1 MTTYHR
7 LGRFALISALCSIFV
22 AEWWINRVPTFPT
35 CSKSDFVDYMKSV
48 SSFVGGSA
56 KRGELKAECV
66 FSEFYSEARQKFLKR
81 AMQMRGSNFEAYL
94 SGFEIGKGVHGG
106 GKGETVH
113 LVTDYLIMRG
123 SKTKFL
129 FYFAGVHG
137 TEGFA
142 GSAVEIAVLDYLQ
155 LHKETLDRYSETAV
169 LRDQAKLAEE
179 DPNIKP
185 VEIDESSLPPTIVVV
200 HAINPFGM
208 HHNRRVNE
216 DNIDINRNY
225 LTQEVLD
232 NVGRRDPNFAG
243 YLDLDFMLNP
253 RGFPSSLTIVNDVYS
268 HLKSAFALLRYGLEP
283 IKKTL
288 LAGNYF
294 RASGLA
300 YGGKKQSA
308 SVKNMISLLDV
319 VDVSAAEKITLIDL
333 HTGLG
338 PSGTDTL
345 AMLKSGEKKDVTEEE
360 FADYIESKFPAESD
374 LADPK
379 WKGGMKALS
388 SAGKRAGSAMSG
400 YDLTIGIVDD
410 YCSTFLAPHLADKKD
425 LLCITQE
432 FGTVDTVKVGKALI
446 EENTAWH
453 HGTESEK
460 ALYGRRLRDAFYV
473 QDAKWMNSIVHR
485 GLTVF
490 KQAFATVA

>member
-1 MTTYHR
+1 MK
-7 LGRFALISALCSIFV
+7 ALS
-22 AEWWINRVPTFPT
+22 R
-35 CSKSDFVDYMKSV
+35 
-48 SSFVGGSA
+48 FVGGGAAA

-66 FSEFYSEARQKFLKR
+66 FSERYSEARQKFLKR
-81 AMQMRGSNFEAYL
+81 AMQMRGSNFESYL
-94 SGFEIGKGVHGG
+94 SGFAIDRGVQDGPNGK
-106 GKGETVH
+106 TD

-137 TEGFA
+137 SEGFA
-142 GSAVEIAVLDYLQ
+142 GSAVEIAILDYLQ
-155 LHKETLDRYSETAV
+155 LDKETLDRYSRVAV
-169 LRDQAKLAEE
+169 LRDEAKLADE
-179 DPNIKP
+179 DPSLKK
-185 VEIDESSLPPTIVVV
+185 VDIDESTLPPTIVMV
-200 HAINPFGM
+200 HAVNPFGM
-208 HHNRRVNE
+208 HYNRRVNE

-225 LTQEVLD
+225 LDQEKLD
-232 NVGRRDPNFAG
+232 MALQRDPNFAG

-253 RGFPSSLTIVNDVYS
+253 QGFVSSLTVVNDVVS
-268 HLKSAFALLRYGLEP
+268 HLKSAFALMCYGLEP

-294 RASGLA
+294 RQSGLA
-300 YGGKKQSA
+300 FGGKEQSA
-308 SVKNMISLLDV
+308 SVRNMISLLDI

-345 AMLKSGEKKDVTEEE
+345 AMLKPGKKKGLTEEQ
-360 FADYIESKFPAESD
+360 FADYIDSKFPGELDPAE
-374 LADPK
+374 PK

-388 SAGKRAGSAMSG
+388 SAGKKPGSAMSG
-400 YDLTIGIVDD
+400 YDLTIGTSDD
-410 YCSTFLAPHLADKKD
+410 YCNTFLAPHLADKKE

-432 FGTVDTVKVGKALI
+432 FGTVDTVTVGKALI

-453 HGTESEK
+453 HGTEEEK

-490 KQAFATVA
+490 KQAFASVNV